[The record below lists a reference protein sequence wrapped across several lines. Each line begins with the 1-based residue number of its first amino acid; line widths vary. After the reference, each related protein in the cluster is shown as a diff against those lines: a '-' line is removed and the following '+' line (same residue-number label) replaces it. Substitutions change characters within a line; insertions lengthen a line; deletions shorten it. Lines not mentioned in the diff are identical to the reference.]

1 MIRAPRRFNGT
12 FISRHFFPTFFEND
26 ALKVIN
32 SGRCY
37 DWAYYAHRLFGAWLW
52 TTDFHAWVQY
62 QNPDQNDSRWRA
74 RFFDSE
80 TPNGVANFMGL
91 SCNRRNSYPVPWDE
105 HAPKRMELQAFKNFW
120 DEHGGG
126 HRRHW
131 DSMLEAQLKTVLG
144 KRFKEETPIFPAKVF
159 R

>member
-12 FISRHFFPTFFEND
+12 FISRHFFPSFFEHN

-37 DWAYYAHRLFGAWLW
+37 DWAYFAHRLFGAQLW
-52 TTDFHAWVQY
+52 TTDYHAWVQI
-62 QNPDQNDSRWRA
+62 QNPDQNDGRWRT
-74 RFFDSE
+74 RYFDSE
-80 TPNGVANFMGL
+80 TPNGVSNFMSLG
-91 SCNRRNSYPVPWDE
+91 CNIRNAYPLPWDE
-105 HAPKRMELQAFKNFW
+105 QAPQRVELQEFKEFW

-131 DSMLEAQLKTVLG
+131 GSMLEPQLQKVLG
-144 KRFKEETPIFPAKVF
+144 KRFSELTPIFRIKGLT
-159 R
+159 